1 MASLFISNRSNENYF
16 LKNHGICD
24 TADFSE
30 TIPGVDGSHE
40 PQ

>member
-1 MASLFISNRSNENYF
+1 MKIIF
-16 LKNHGICD
+16 KNHGICD

-30 TIPGVDGSHE
+30 TIPGVDGSRV